1 MPHETRPQMNVI
13 VLHEALLQ
21 VKDTMLHEML
31 PQMNTTTNATMSSD
45 EQHHAGRDVSMLHET
60 WPPMVQVEDK
70 RPAARCSTPA
80 STRALS

>member
-45 EQHHAGRDVSMLHET
+45 EQPHAGRDVPMLHET
-60 WPPMVQVEDK
+60 
-70 RPAARCSTPA
+70 
-80 STRALS
+80 